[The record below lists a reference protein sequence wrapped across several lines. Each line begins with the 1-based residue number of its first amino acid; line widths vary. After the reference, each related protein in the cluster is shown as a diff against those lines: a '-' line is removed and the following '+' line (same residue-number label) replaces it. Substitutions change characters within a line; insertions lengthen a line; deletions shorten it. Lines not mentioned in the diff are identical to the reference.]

1 MIVLYSNGCP
11 KCKILEKKLNEKNIK
26 FEICEDITQMP
37 SKIIAS
43 NKIPWLEVD
52 YELMDFSQA
61 NEYINQMGE

>member
-37 SKIIAS
+37 SKVVES

-52 YELMDFSQA
+52 YELMDFGQA
-61 NEYINQMGE
+61 IKYINQMEG